1 MADRNHLEAERIITR
16 TVGGSDSVTIHVAFL
31 RAINV
36 GGRRISNV
44 ELGAAVESL
53 GYDDVAVYQASGN
66 VLLGQGPHNHE
77 GQIANHLS
85 AGLSERLGYEV
96 PAIVRSAAEVHEIA
110 SAAPFRD
117 RSPPPDSTPQVML
130 MADAPDVDD
139 VAALSTG
146 ADQLAVVAS
155 EIHWWPTVG
164 ISTSDLDVR
173 GLEARFGTM
182 TVRTLGA
189 IKRISARIA

>member
-1 MADRNHLEAERIITR
+1 MDGPER
-16 TVGGSDSVTIHVAFL
+16 VTSHVAFL

-36 GGRRISNV
+36 GGRRISNP

-53 GYDDVAVYQASGN
+53 GYTEVSVYQASGN
-66 VLLGQGPHNHE
+66 VILGVGPHE
-77 GQIANHLS
+77 QPKDIADHLS
-85 AGLSERLGYEV
+85 VGLSEALGYDV

-110 SAAPFRD
+110 TAAPFGD
-117 RSPPPDSTPQVML
+117 RSPPPDSTPQVIL
-130 MADAPDVDD
+130 MVDAPSSAA
-139 VAALSTG
+139 VAALSTD

-155 EIHWWPTVG
+155 EIHWWPTAG

-182 TVRTLGA
+182 TVRTLGT
-189 IKRISARIA
+189 IKRISARIT

>member
-1 MADRNHLEAERIITR
+1 MD
-16 TVGGSDSVTIHVAFL
+16 GSDRVILHVAFL

-36 GGRRISNV
+36 GGRRITNA

-53 GYDDVAVYQASGN
+53 GYGEVGVYQASGN
-66 VLLGQGPHNHE
+66 VLLGQGPHAQADH
-77 GQIANHLS
+77 IAEHLS
-85 AGLSERLGYEV
+85 AGLSELLGYDV
-96 PAIVRSAAEVHEIA
+96 PAIIRSAAEVHEIA
-110 SAAPFRD
+110 SAAPFGD
-117 RSPPPDSTPQVML
+117 RSPPPESTPQVIL
-130 MADAPDVDD
+130 MAESPD
-139 VAALSTG
+139 VAAVATLSTS
-146 ADQLAVVAS
+146 ADRLGVVGS

-182 TVRTLGA
+182 TVRTLGT